1 MKPNTIPSTNALSS
15 QRVTIVGL
23 GLMGGSLALA
33 LRGRV
38 AHLTAVE
45 RHAATRQYA
54 LQHQVVNT
62 VTDNLALGI
71 KDTDIVIFA
80 TPVQTI
86 LHLIPELP
94 ALRPDGCLVFD
105 LGSTKT
111 AICQAMEQLPEP
123 FTAVG
128 GHPMCGKEVAGL
140 DAADANLYRRQ
151 TFILTRNQRT
161 TSTAEALALEIIDA
175 IGANPLLLPAA
186 LHDQMVAAIS
196 HLPYLVSSILMSV
209 VAEQAEGEQGDERL
223 WQVSASGF
231 RDASRLS
238 GSDPAMM
245 RDILLT
251 NKTAILQQLAHYQ
264 QRLTAVTALLE
275 RSDENEIAAW
285 LQERQAEYAIYKQ
298 KKQ

>member
-1 MKPNTIPSTNALSS
+1 MKPNTTPSTNALSS
-15 QRVTIVGL
+15 QRVTIIGL

-54 LQHQVVNT
+54 LQQQVVNT
-62 VTDNLALGI
+62 VTDNLALGV
-71 KDTDIVIFA
+71 KDADIVIFA

-94 ALRPDGCLVFD
+94 ALRPEGCLVFD

-111 AICQAMEQLPEP
+111 AICQAMEQLPDS

-140 DAADANLYRRQ
+140 DAADANLYRGQ
-151 TFILTRNQRT
+151 TFILTRTQRT
-161 TSTAEALALEIIDA
+161 SSTAEALALEIIDA

-196 HLPYLVSSILMSV
+196 HLPYLVSSVLMSV
-209 VAEQAEGEQGDERL
+209 VAEQAEGKQGDERL

-275 RSDENEIAAW
+275 
-285 LQERQAEYAIYKQ
+285 
-298 KKQ
+298 